1 MPVPLTKL
9 LSKCQQGLAMG
20 FAPQLAWDGT
30 GGTYVL
36 RDASRAPLAAFKP
49 RDEEAFAPNNPRGLP
64 GKLGQPGI
72 HGSIASGEAHVR
84 EVLAHRLDHG
94 HFASVPLTLQERA
107 VSAPAPA
114 PRPALPLTPALDR
127 RRPRPSIRP
136 STSIRTWLCRATGAL
151 PPNPPPLF
159 QTSQPLPLTLP
170 PSTAL
175 LSPRPQRQRA
185 TLPAARVHR
194 RRAITP
200 PFAQGQGRVAAAL
213 GSA

>member
-114 PRPALPLTPALDR
+114 PRPALLLTPALDR

-136 STSIRTWLCRATGAL
+136 STSILTWLCRATGAL
-151 PPNPPPLF
+151 PPNPPP
-159 QTSQPLPLTLP
+159 PLPNLPAPPPHPPTLHCPALASAAAPARHPSRGARAPP
-170 PSTAL
+170 PS
-175 LSPRPQRQRA
+175 
-185 TLPAARVHR
+185 HH
-194 RRAITP
+194 P